1 MADTPRL
8 QDILDTDAPFEMQ
21 LHEGFD
27 FWVADADLDA
37 DGKESLERANESAIP
52 TVKLDAAPSAFWC
65 RIGERT
71 YVRWVLPFDEDAAT
85 NALARLHAAGE
96 SHLGEDGRLL
106 GCFRSSGLLI
116 PVWEVDP
123 GSEAAD
129 FEDAVAAMKTKID
142 AAAAV
147 DRAAHGR
154 RARRQGRADQ
164 PPGHPA
170 LRGRATMTTPPLSVA
185 VVIPAKD
192 ESARIA
198 ATIRGVRTIPGVRR
212 RRGRRR
218 RVDRRDRRDRRP
230 RGCRGRA
237 AHARNH
243 GKADAM
249 MSGLGRVT
257 GLRRVGRLDAS
268 TSVLFVDADLEAS
281 AQAVGALV
289 GPVARGEA
297 DLTIATLPAQ
307 QGSAGGHGL
316 VVGLARRGIEEL
328 TGWSP
333 KQPLSGMRCLSPAAI
348 AAATPFARGWGVE
361 VGMTVDVLDAGLTI
375 LEVPCDLQHRV
386 TGTDWRAQVH
396 RAGQYRDVALALGVR
411 RLRRRLGPG

>member
-1 MADTPRL
+1 
-8 QDILDTDAPFEMQ
+8 
-21 LHEGFD
+21 
-27 FWVADADLDA
+27 
-37 DGKESLERANESAIP
+37 
-52 TVKLDAAPSAFWC
+52 
-65 RIGERT
+65 
-71 YVRWVLPFDEDAAT
+71 
-85 NALARLHAAGE
+85 
-96 SHLGEDGRLL
+96 
-106 GCFRSSGLLI
+106 
-116 PVWEVDP
+116 
-123 GSEAAD
+123 
-129 FEDAVAAMKTKID
+129 
-142 AAAAV
+142 
-147 DRAAHGR
+147 
-154 RARRQGRADQ
+154 
-164 PPGHPA
+164 
-170 LRGRATMTTPPLSVA
+170 MTTPPLSVA

-198 ATIRGVRTIPGVRR
+198 ATIRGVRTIPGVRVVVV
-212 RRGRRR
+212 
-218 RVDRRDRRDRRP
+218 VDDGSTD
-230 RGCRGRA
+230 GTAAIAARA
-237 AHARNH
+237 GAEVVRLPRNH
-243 GKADAM
+243 GKADAL

-257 GLRRVGRLDAS
+257 GLRRVGRLDDS
-268 TSVLFVDADLEAS
+268 TAVLFVDADLEAS
-281 AQAVGALV
+281 ARAVGALV
-289 GPVARGEA
+289 GPVASGEA

-361 VGMTVDVLDAGLTI
+361 VGMTVDVLDAGLTV